1 MGYLAGWAAPNGG
14 PLDAMDSAQAAAAI
28 RYIYTLRGLRRFL
41 LCSAHLWEP
50 TSSFEFGP
58 NLKSTNQ
65 RPKVEITDV
74 HKSAP
79 PFTRVA
85 GGVDL
90 DFASTAVLRIEQFS
104 GLTKWESDQ
113 KAKARINV
121 LLGE

>member
-1 MGYLAGWAAPNGG
+1 MF
-14 PLDAMDSAQAAAAI
+14 
-28 RYIYTLRGLRRFL
+28 T
-41 LCSAHLWEP
+41 
-50 TSSFEFGP
+50 
-58 NLKSTNQ
+58 
-65 RPKVEITDV
+65 
-74 HKSAP
+74 KSAP

-121 LLGE
+121 LLGEVGGDDGGKDKADALLMEALEDLNRYEHAEKVDEAKIQSARTRGHNLQATCGRKKD